1 MKYKIFIFSLFAL
14 ITVGS
19 LVMADYVDPTGG
31 ASSYNTPEV
40 LKTGSDTEKMTVE
53 KVGTSTSNTS
63 SPKVGNF
70 FITGAFSDKLT
81 VMGATQIDKNFV
93 VKSLASSLFDQYDN
107 SFTYID
113 PVTLATHTSKPVE
126 AVIPGRFT
134 SKLIISNKESG
145 STPTHRLMLEPS
157 SIFTPTTNIGLGNSC
172 DLYPE
177 NFGFVISYT
186 PSDSGTLNGGCP
198 AGSYF
203 TTYKNLPTISGNPTA
218 VNNNNY
224 FKFGKCTYFAP
235 SATPY
240 STGRCYTENSFIT
253 KSNIKQVRCDN
264 LSSPDYGTT
273 AISPSSFW
281 CQGNPLL
288 ISNTGLCSMVINPI
302 KTSSR
307 NIKVRTNA
315 GAYVDSFNG
324 FSKLDTCNPTVGA
337 PLWVYEII
345 DAYGQYATWTP
356 S

>member
-81 VMGATQIDKNFV
+81 VMGATQIDKNFRV
-93 VKSLASSLFDQYDN
+93 ISEKFTIPTFDQYTD

-157 SIFTPTTNIGLGNSC
+157 STFTPTTNIGLGNSC
-172 DLYPE
+172 DLYPQ
-177 NFGFVISYT
+177 NFGFIFNVND
-186 PSDSGTLNGGCP
+186 PNGGCP

-235 SATPY
+235 STTPS
-240 STGRCYTENSFIT
+240 STGRCYTEKSFIT
-253 KSNIKQVRCDN
+253 TYHTKQIRCDD
-264 LSSPDYGTT
+264 LSSPDYGQVTSSPG
-273 AISPSSFW
+273 AISW
-281 CQGNPLL
+281 CNSPNR
-288 ISNTGLCSMVINPI
+288 SYTGLCYMTISPVRES
-302 KTSSR
+302 TR
-307 NIKVRTNA
+307 NIKVSTNG

-324 FSKLDTCNPTVGA
+324 FSKIDTCTTSSFT

-345 DAYGQYATWTP
+345 DAYGQYTTWTP
-356 S
+356 SPL